1 MGLWSTKRDGV
12 VIGDKAADVLD
23 EAIKEI
29 HAVYSGYLGRGAT
42 RPELIALMRF
52 CCGDVSNGVV
62 RLGREPHEDNNPRQP
77 TQNQIKSQ
85 DRRQRARANRE
96 NLQGQHVLS

>member
-1 MGLWSTKRDGV
+1 MGWWSTKRDGV
-12 VIGDKAADVLD
+12 VIGDKAADVLA
-23 EAIKEI
+23 EAIQEI

-77 TQNQIKSQ
+77 TPAESKYEEWNKPSSPYGQ
-85 DRRQRARANRE
+85 E
-96 NLQGQHVLS
+96 VQG